1 MTKRVGQTSRA
12 SWDLLTPEEK
22 EIREKSLRV
31 LSLMRRKGISL
42 SEASGIVGV
51 SPMSVVQH
59 TGALVKSDNRWIARP
74 NDSIERVMLINEAG
88 RSKYIKINDSELA
101 SLIGRYHAAVRKFLE
116 KGDSSVLEPFARK
129 EIMDSSGEVHK
140 LDTDPTNLYEIHEA
154 REEEEFY
161 SIYRS

>member
-1 MTKRVGQTSRA
+1 MTRRA
-12 SWDLLTPEEK
+12 GESSKTSWDLLTPEEK
-22 EIREKSLRV
+22 EIRDKSLRV

-51 SPMSVVQH
+51 SPISVVQH
-59 TGALVKSDNRWIARP
+59 TEALVKSGNRWIARP
-74 NDSIERVMLINEAG
+74 LDRIERVMLINEAG
-88 RSKYIKINDSELA
+88 KSNYIKINDSQLA

-116 KGDSSVLEPFARK
+116 KGDSSILKPFAGK
-129 EIMDSSGEVHK
+129 EITDSFGRLHI
-140 LDTDPTNLYEIHEA
+140 LDTDPTSLYEIHEA